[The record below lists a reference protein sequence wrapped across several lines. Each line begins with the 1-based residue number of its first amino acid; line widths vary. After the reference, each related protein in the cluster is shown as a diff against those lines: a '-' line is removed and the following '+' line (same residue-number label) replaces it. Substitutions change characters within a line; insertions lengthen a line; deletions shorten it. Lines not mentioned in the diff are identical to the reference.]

1 VSANRAQRQIW
12 MLILGGLGKLEGY
25 RRRLVY
31 EWQQWQSRRDEEKAV
46 RCFDKWLESLTR
58 EPPDVLLGAN
68 FAAYGG
74 VRHHIRAIQ
83 QNSSLKI
90 ELAPPGSLIESVGLH
105 RFTGSFRERF
115 FQLNASPM
123 KALHSH
129 VFPWFIDWCAH
140 QKAVNKVRW
149 VHTHHNWYYPEF
161 GIAGLEPWQLDF
173 NDAFLRAS
181 RDADVSLTVCRH
193 QQKFLHEKFGLQT
206 HYLPNG
212 VDVDL
217 CDRANAGQFQRKIG
231 LHRFI
236 LYVGRNDP
244 VKNPGEFVELA
255 RRLPGETF
263 VMIGGG
269 LDVLTVTE
277 SYGSPPANLRILGGM
292 PQSDVQDAI
301 AACSVLVVT
310 SKREGLP
317 TLVLE
322 AMVHETPL
330 IVPDET
336 GCMEAVNHGAYADI
350 YELTNIDDLRSKTI
364 AALERGRTNLGARQ
378 RILQE
383 YDWKVIAPSLDAIY
397 LSTERTGATV

>member
-1 VSANRAQRQIW
+1 VSANGVQRQTW
-12 MLILGGLGKLEGY
+12 TPILRGLGKLEGY

-31 EWQQWQSRRDEEKAV
+31 EWQQWQSRRGEQRAV
-46 RCFDKWLESLTR
+46 RSFEEWLKQLTR
-58 EPPDVLLGAN
+58 QPPDVLLGAN

-74 VRHHIRAIQ
+74 VRNHIRAIQ

-90 ELAPPGSLIESVGLH
+90 ELAPPDAIIESVGLH
-105 RFTGSFRERF
+105 RFTGPFRKRF

-123 KALHSH
+123 KAVHSH

-140 QKAVNKVRW
+140 QKTVNQVRW

-161 GIAGLEPWQLDF
+161 GIAGLEPWQSEF
-173 NDAFLRAS
+173 NDAFLRAL
-181 RDADVSLTVCRH
+181 RQADVRLSVCRH
-193 QQKFLHEKFGLQT
+193 QQNFLHEKFGLQT

-212 VDVDL
+212 VDVDS
-217 CDRANAGQFQRKIG
+217 CDRANPDRFRKKV
-231 LHRFI
+231 LLDRFI

-255 RRLPGETF
+255 RRLPEETF
-263 VMIGGG
+263 VMIGSG
-269 LDVLTVTE
+269 LDVPTVTE
-277 SYGSPPANLRILGGM
+277 TCGTPPGNLKILGGM
-292 PQSDVQDAI
+292 SQAEVQDAI

-317 TLVLE
+317 TLILE

-330 IVPDET
+330 VVPDEA
-336 GCMEAVNHGAYADI
+336 GCMEAISHGAYGDV
-350 YELTNIDDLRSKTI
+350 YELANIDDLCSRTQ
-364 AALERGRTNLGARQ
+364 AALQRGRTNQGARQ

-383 YDWKVIAPSLDAIY
+383 YDWKVIAPALGRIY
-397 LSTERTGATV
+397 LDV